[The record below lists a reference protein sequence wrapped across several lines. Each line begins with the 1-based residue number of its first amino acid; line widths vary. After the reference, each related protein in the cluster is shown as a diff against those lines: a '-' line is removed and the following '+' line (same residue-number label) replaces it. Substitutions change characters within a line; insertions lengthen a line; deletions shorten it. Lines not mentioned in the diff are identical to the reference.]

1 MVQGSLG
8 FQEVPYTLV
17 DQEVLALGRV
27 EGMGVVVV
35 VGVEEVGHSMM
46 VCRLEHMWPDIQ
58 EHMALHYASQ
68 RSLVHRPLLLLS

>member
-17 DQEVLALGRV
+17 DREVLAWGRV

-35 VGVEEVGHSMM
+35 VVGVGHSMM

-58 EHMALHYASQ
+58 EHMGLHYASQ
-68 RSLVHRPLLLLS
+68 RSLSIKK